1 MCAWVTVWV
10 TVIQCNPKLLHI
22 FSTFGVCKTNHKI
35 ARNLMIIKL
44 RKNMDIEIFNQL
56 NRIEHYCLLAAKK
69 VLNFSDVALLTGLSK
84 SHLYKLTCEH
94 RIPYYKPNGKHI
106 YFDRAEIEDWMKQNR
121 VATDQ
126 EINQK
131 ASNYMVTKS

>member
-1 MCAWVTVWV
+1 MET
-10 TVIQCNPKLLHI
+10 
-22 FSTFGVCKTNHKI
+22 
-35 ARNLMIIKL
+35 
-44 RKNMDIEIFNQL
+44 EIFNKL
-56 NRIEHYCLLAAKK
+56 DRIEYYCLLAAKK
-69 VLNFSDVALLTGLSK
+69 VLNLSDVALLTGLSK

-94 RIPYYKPNGKHI
+94 RIPCYKPGKHI

-131 ASNYMVTKS
+131 ASNYMVAKSV

>member
-1 MCAWVTVWV
+1 
-10 TVIQCNPKLLHI
+10 
-22 FSTFGVCKTNHKI
+22 
-35 ARNLMIIKL
+35 
-44 RKNMDIEIFNQL
+44 MDIEIFNQL

-69 VLNFSDVALLTGLSK
+69 VLNFSDVALLTGLSN

-131 ASNYMVTKS
+131 ASNYMVTKSV